1 MCLNNTELFDE
12 ANNDEADR
20 HAQMMRKQREG
31 WDGKTVTFA
40 GGKTYEIK
48 DDNGEK

>member
-1 MCLNNTELFDE
+1 MNTNTDLLDE
-12 ANNDEADR
+12 AAWEREFERVENK
-20 HAQMMRKQREG
+20 QKQREG

-48 DDNGEK
+48 DDNND